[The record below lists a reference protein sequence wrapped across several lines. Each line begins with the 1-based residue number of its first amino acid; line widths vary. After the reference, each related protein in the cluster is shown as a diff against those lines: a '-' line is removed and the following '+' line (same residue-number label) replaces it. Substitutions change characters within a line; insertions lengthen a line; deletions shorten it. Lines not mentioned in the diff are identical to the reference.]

1 MCDLLLG
8 MSAGDQRNLSGNDR
22 YKRLFDLTA
31 LLCVY
36 LAFLPI
42 WALVWSMIPLL
53 IFLEDRGP
61 AFYRQERLGKHGK
74 PFLMV
79 KFRTMV
85 RDADRKGPLVTAV
98 NDSRLTRVG
107 RYLRLSHLDEC
118 PQVLNILRGEMSIVG
133 PRPAPAQDYECDD
146 LGISGFSRRLAALPG
161 ITGLAQV
168 RVDAWATQRDKLRY
182 DLLYIRNM
190 GPWLDLKLIAMS
202 VPVVLQGGPRA
213 AGSGQG
219 HSSASDTEA
228 GRPVPESEVPA
239 GPGK

>member
-42 WALVWSMIPLL
+42 WALVWSLIPLL

-61 AFYRQERLGKHGK
+61 AFYRQKRLGKHGK

-133 PRPAPAQDYECDD
+133 PRPRA
-146 LGISGFSRRLAALPG
+146 G
-161 ITGLAQV
+161 TGLRMRRPGDI
-168 RVDAWATQRDKLRY
+168 RVQPETGGA
-182 DLLYIRNM
+182 
-190 GPWLDLKLIAMS
+190 P
-202 VPVVLQGGPRA
+202 PV
-213 AGSGQG
+213 
-219 HSSASDTEA
+219 
-228 GRPVPESEVPA
+228 
-239 GPGK
+239 